1 VKLLVLSDIHTEFHA
16 DGGESFTQ
24 SLPEAGVCV
33 LAGDVSNAKGLRA
46 TLQRFIEKYAHVV
59 YVHGNHEFYGS
70 DRDSVCAHTKALAK
84 AHRGFHWLDNDS
96 VQINGVKFIGTPLW
110 FRWDALNP
118 LFYENMSDFSQIE
131 GFSHWVYEENAK
143 ALGFLQEE
151 VERDSVVI
159 THYLP
164 APRSVAPQYRGS
176 QLNRFFLCDVEKPLI
191 QARKPKLWIHGHT
204 HTSMDYRIGP
214 TRVLCN
220 PFGYARYEEN
230 RQFNP
235 NLIVE
240 V

>member
-1 VKLLVLSDIHTEFHA
+1 MKLLILSDIHTEFHA
-16 DGGESFTQ
+16 DGGESFTA
-24 SLPEAGVCV
+24 SLPEADVCV
-33 LAGDVSNAKGLRA
+33 LAGDVSNAQGLRS
-46 TLQRFIEKYAHVV
+46 TLVRFIEKYKHVV

-70 DRDSVCAHTKALAK
+70 DRDSVCAHTKALAD

-96 VQINGVKFIGTPLW
+96 VKIEGVKFLGTPLW

-118 LFYENMSDFSQIE
+118 LYYANMNDFSQIE
-131 GFSHWVYEENAK
+131 GFSHWVYKENAE

-151 VERDSVVI
+151 ISRDCVVV

-164 APRSVAPQYRGS
+164 AHRSVAPKYRGS
-176 QLNRFFLCDVEKPLI
+176 PLNRFFLCDVEKPLI
-191 QARKPKLWIHGHT
+191 HAGKPKLWIHGHT
-204 HTSMDYRIGP
+204 HTSMDYQLGS
-214 TRVLCN
+214 TRVVCN